1 MELDRAL
8 ELAVIPAW
16 QDLSKLA
23 APSAVRIEYECEPGA
38 SLNHLSIWLIKPK
51 GYLDLVYEHWAKA
64 SGTCRAGARFA
75 HGHDSDRLAR
85 ALNFILKNQDQFTKA
100 ADRSKGRILLHPPT
114 VDEHIEAVAWM
125 RGLPSAGLAA
135 DGDAAGEGSFLEP
148 VAHSLVECAK

>member
-1 MELDRAL
+1 MELDQAL
-8 ELAVIPAW
+8 EFAVIPAW
-16 QDLSKLA
+16 QALSKVA
-23 APSAVRIEYECEPGA
+23 TPSAVRIEYECVPGA
-38 SLNHLSIWLIKPK
+38 SLDHLSIWLIKPK

-75 HGHDSDRLAR
+75 NGHDSDRLAH

-125 RGLPSAGLAA
+125 RGLPGAALAVHGESAA
-135 DGDAAGEGSFLEP
+135 EGNLEP
-148 VAHSLVECAK
+148 AQSLAECAR